1 MQNTYEFSKRL
12 TVKKRYDVIVAGG
25 GVAGEAACLALEE
38 ACAVSDVT
46 VKTLQARLEQANV
59 MIHFPDAYL
68 PEDKTVIIDAESK
81 LGEILMHP

>member
-68 PEDKTVIIDAESK
+68 PEDKTVIIHGKGTDGHVEGH
-81 LGEILMHP
+81 L